1 MITLVLIDWR
11 IYVEKS
17 SLYFRNILSEQQT
30 KYIYVQRLDKIM
42 ERPLICHTCV
52 ICIMTY
58 KSDVLIILSDPCN
71 LL

>member
-1 MITLVLIDWR
+1 ML
-11 IYVEKS
+11 KNH
-17 SLYFRNILSEQQT
+17 LYILETFYKNNKQNT
-30 KYIYVQRLDKIM
+30 YTYRDKIMDKIM